1 LNQPKESVF
10 RNCFSVRPVRKS
22 SLIVNQ
28 CLKRVCFLDVTTYHS
43 PPYDY
48 TRTNED
54 PSKRLL
60 IRAIR
65 GKGQYNI
72 AKRQQ
77 AKEFFHLKERPHR
90 LPQWAKFTTRRSER
104 NWTYHK
110 NLQDPYILRNGRDG
124 NNTLFSRPAPK
135 WYFRSDKKTKN
146 KLRFHYPKPVEVPD
160 PEHPFSVNSD
170 FPRFIKFLFRREFS
184 RLVTILQTI
193 NLGHANTP
201 VF

>member
-1 LNQPKESVF
+1 VNNIRQQADCSYYWTLRYALTYLPVTTERHYGKGLSKGLNKLKEPVF
-10 RNCFSVRPVRKS
+10 RNFYSVRPVRKS

-28 CLKRVCFLDVTTYHS
+28 CLKRVCFLDVITYHS

-60 IRAIR
+60 LRAIR

-72 AKRQQ
+72 VKRHQ

-90 LPQWAKFTTRRSER
+90 LPQWAKFTIRRSER

-110 NLQDPYILRNGRDG
+110 NLQGPYILRNGRDG
-124 NNTLFSRPAPK
+124 NNTLFPRPTPK
-135 WYFRSDKKTKN
+135 WFFRSDKKTKTQ
-146 KLRFHYPKPVEVPD
+146 LRFLYPKPVEVPD
-160 PEHPFSVNSD
+160 P
-170 FPRFIKFLFRREFS
+170 
-184 RLVTILQTI
+184 
-193 NLGHANTP
+193 
-201 VF
+201 